1 MENWGLI
8 TYREQYLLI
17 DPTPNAATAY
27 ALQMVAVVSAHEL
40 AHQWS
45 YTFLI
50 FVYQYIWF

>member
-50 FVYQYIWF
+50 FVYQYI